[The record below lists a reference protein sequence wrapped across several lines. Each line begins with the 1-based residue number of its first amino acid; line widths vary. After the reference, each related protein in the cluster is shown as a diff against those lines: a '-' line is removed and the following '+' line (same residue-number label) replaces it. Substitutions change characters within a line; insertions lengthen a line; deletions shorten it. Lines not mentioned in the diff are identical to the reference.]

1 MRNLHDGAS
10 GWIAFKLS
18 ITCALVLLFSLP
30 PVSAQTNDQAAM
42 EVIAIT
48 KAQWAAQK
56 EKKPASVWMST
67 VADEYTEFNPE
78 APVRLDG
85 KALNGRLS
93 DALSTGS
100 GEFLA
105 DEMLNEKVQVYG
117 DVAILTYNYVGLT
130 KDEEGEVKTV
140 LAKST
145 RVYAKKMGKW
155 MLVHANFAPAK

>member
-1 MRNLHDGAS
+1 MRNFHKDAS
-10 GWIAFKLS
+10 GMIAFKLS
-18 ITCALVLLFSLP
+18 ITFAFVLLFSLP
-30 PVSAQTNDQAAM
+30 PLSAQTNDQAAM

-48 KAQWAAQK
+48 KAQWAAQM

-93 DALSTGS
+93 DAMASGS

-105 DEMLNEKVQVYG
+105 AEMLNEKVQVYG
-117 DVAILTYNYVGLT
+117 DVAILTYNYVGML
-130 KDEEGEVKTV
+130 KNDEGEVETV